1 MIAFL
6 KRQTW
11 VTVAMFENAGD
22 GQMLEAVLKG
32 KGFDARTFNDKLL
45 QLFLFLCPPHATFR
59 VQVRDN
65 DFNNATDFL
74 DREPATS
81 AFLEKAIRCP
91 SCGSLHVQYPQMTR
105 KFFLPTVLLHLGI
118 IFRVIEHEAY
128 CESCHFLWNLQKDV
142 SPLPQKH
149 AAEEQFSVNDT

>member
-32 KGFDARTFNDKLL
+32 KGFEVRTFNDKLL
-45 QLFLFLCPPHATFR
+45 QHFLFLCPPHATFR

-65 DFNNATDFL
+65 DFNSVTPMISGSGNRPRPLFCKKRSAV
-74 DREPATS
+74 RPAVHCTS
-81 AFLEKAIRCP
+81 NIHR
-91 SCGSLHVQYPQMTR
+91 
-105 KFFLPTVLLHLGI
+105 
-118 IFRVIEHEAY
+118 
-128 CESCHFLWNLQKDV
+128 
-142 SPLPQKH
+142 
-149 AAEEQFSVNDT
+149 

>member
-1 MIAFL
+1 MSAFL

-22 GQMLEAVLKG
+22 GQMLEAVLRD
-32 KGFDARTFNDKLL
+32 KGFEARTFNDKLL
-45 QLFLFLCPPHATFR
+45 QLFLFLCPPHVTFR

-65 DFNNATDFL
+65 DFNNARDFL

-81 AFLEKAIRCP
+81 AFLKKGIRCP
-91 SCGSLHVQYPQMTR
+91 SCGSLRVQYPQMTR

-118 IFRVIEHEAY
+118 IFRVIEHECY
-128 CESCHFLWNLQKDV
+128 CESCHFLWNLQKDE
-142 SPLPQKH
+142 SPQPQKP
-149 AAEEQFSVNDT
+149 AAQEQISVNDT